1 MGGMGGLTHRDT
13 CNTLPA
19 VFGRDVAAGAYR
31 LCVDMGAGDEE
42 SQQGEELGIH
52 SGCTWGQ

>member
-1 MGGMGGLTHRDT
+1 MGGIGGLTDRDT

-19 VFGRDVAAGAYR
+19 AFGRDVAAGAYR
-31 LCVDMGAGDEE
+31 LCVDMGAADEE